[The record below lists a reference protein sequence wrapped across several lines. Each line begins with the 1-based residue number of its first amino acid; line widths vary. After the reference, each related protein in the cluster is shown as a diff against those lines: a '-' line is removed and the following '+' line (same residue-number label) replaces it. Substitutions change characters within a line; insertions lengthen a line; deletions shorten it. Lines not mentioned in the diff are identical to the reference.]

1 MKYYIPTSSL
11 NFNNILSTES
21 ISPKVFY
28 EKRGFGYS
36 RWWSIEE
43 NNIENMTLLFDSP
56 HKFERPSSDMED
68 HEMLIEISTDD
79 EYRKLTDGVYY
90 SDKTIYLNPWQT
102 KIYFFSDSV
111 KKIVLSLSDSSLETK
126 MVRLYQRQMIVTSFD
141 GKYPIIQDGINVNVE
156 DTNRYIEEDYIIN
169 KMKGL
174 LYGYYIGANLS
185 STKEQIQKLD
195 SLREIQ
201 NIFSSI
207 ISSYDRVPSQ
217 SQRNRL
223 NGLFEFLEHQQ
234 PIFLDLKKEVGS
246 QEIVNRIFDVFKRHG
261 YFFQT
266 IDRNSLITGLQ
277 SDAEHNPSIIWIKK
291 EISKANGLVESSKK
305 LLNPEDAEIIV
316 SSRDKLVSQK
326 NISDELMAKL
336 FVYWVNNVLCSDSF
350 NGKVNSVKE
359 SLSDEITKAAKN
371 IVGADWDNSPIR
383 TYLNQLRRHVRGEEF
398 NQEWDNGLLSSM
410 AAVLIKGD
418 EWEQLLHFMQNKGM
432 FDYRLAYAMY
442 GVLNGFA
449 NMTRDFTD
457 LLLNKQY
464 NYLSGVYCE
473 FYGQLHEKRISY
485 MTIPDNVTKNDSN
498 KESDM
503 GSAFAQKTQNMSI
516 DQWRKDV
523 RSFAETVIKR
533 NKQKLLNSLE
543 EALNQNGENQDYFIF
558 MTMLNDFEGWRPGKN
573 GPNASWKRM
582 QEYYVPDYDQRIGK
596 GTKRNET
603 SKNND
608 TYERTLFDI
617 PENSI
622 QQSRDTCKNVSSRI
636 ESKHGNKHSEKDN
649 NIFLTTNHPSLK
661 EVSILKDTSW
671 IEDCASM
678 ITNTKAS
685 KQFITDMGW
694 FVENHG
700 ESYHDKKKNNMVR
713 GHYWGHDTSNKRVLE
728 RLRAYMENKLTPK
741 NEKMKWLA
749 GIYANIPINKIMDHL
764 YKIYGR

>member
-43 NNIENMTLLFDSP
+43 NNIENITLLFDSP

-141 GKYPIIQDGINVNVE
+141 GKYPIIQDGINVNTE

-195 SLREIQ
+195 SLRELQ

-207 ISSYDRVPSQ
+207 ISSYDRIPSQ

-234 PIFLDLKKEVGS
+234 PIYLDLEKEVGS

-291 EISKANGLVESSKK
+291 EISKADGLVESSRK

-371 IVGADWDNSPIR
+371 IVGADWNNSPIR
-383 TYLNQLRRHVRGEEF
+383 TYLNHLRRHVRGEEF

-432 FDYRLAYAMY
+432 FDYRLAYAIY

-516 DQWRKDV
+516 DQWRKDI
-523 RSFAETVIKR
+523 RSFAETIIKR

-543 EALNQNGENQDYFIF
+543 KALNQNGENQDYFRF

-608 TYERTLFDI
+608 TYERTLFDM

-622 QQSRDTCKNVSSRI
+622 QQLRDTCKNEFPII
-636 ESKHGNKHSEKDN
+636 ESKHGNKHSEKDDKK
-649 NIFLTTNHPSLK
+649 FLTTNRPSLK
-661 EVSILKDTSW
+661 KVSILKDTSW
-671 IEDCASM
+671 IEVCASM

-685 KQFITDMGW
+685 KQFITDMEW
-694 FVENHG
+694 FVENHR
-700 ESYHDKKKNNMVR
+700 ESYYDKKKNNMVC
-713 GHYWGHDTSNKRVLE
+713 GHYWGHDTSNNRVLE
-728 RLRAYMENKLTPK
+728 RLRVHMENKLTPK
-741 NEKMKWLA
+741 TEKMKWLA
-749 GIYANIPINKIMDHL
+749 GIYTNIPINKIMDYL

>member
-1 MKYYIPTSSL
+1 M

-43 NNIENMTLLFDSP
+43 NNIENITLLFDSP

-68 HEMLIEISTDD
+68 HKMLIEISTDN

-111 KKIVLSLSDSSLETK
+111 KEIVLSLSDSSLETK

-141 GKYPIIQDGINVNVE
+141 GKYPIIQDGINVNAE
-156 DTNRYIEEDYIIN
+156 DTNRYIKEDYIIN

-223 NGLFEFLEHQQ
+223 NGLFEFLEDQQ
-234 PIFLDLKKEVGS
+234 PIYLDLEKEVGS

-291 EISKANGLVESSKK
+291 EISKADGLVKSSKK
-305 LLNPEDAEIIV
+305 FLNPEDAEIIV

-371 IVGADWDNSPIR
+371 IVGADWNNSPIR
-383 TYLNQLRRHVRGEEF
+383 TYLNHLRRHVRGEEF

-432 FDYRLAYAMY
+432 FDYRLAYAIY

-464 NYLSGVYCE
+464 NHLSGVYCE

-516 DQWRKDV
+516 DQWCKDI
-523 RSFAETVIKR
+523 RSFAETIIKR

-543 EALNQNGENQDYFIF
+543 KALNQNGENQDYFIF

-608 TYERTLFDI
+608 TYERTFFDM

-622 QQSRDTCKNVSSRI
+622 QQLRDTCKNEFPII
-636 ESKHGNKHSEKDN
+636 ESKHGNKHSEKDDKK
-649 NIFLTTNHPSLK
+649 FLTTNRPSLK

-685 KQFITDMGW
+685 KQFITDMEW

-700 ESYHDKKKNNMVR
+700 ESYYDKKKNNMVR
-713 GHYWGHDTSNKRVLE
+713 GHYWGHETSNNRVLE
-728 RLRAYMENKLTPK
+728 RLRFHMENKLTPK
-741 NEKMKWLA
+741 TEKMKWLA
-749 GIYANIPINKIMDHL
+749 GIYTNIPINKIMDHL

>member
-28 EKRGFGYS
+28 EKRDFGYS

-43 NNIENMTLLFDSP
+43 NNIENITPLFDSP

-141 GKYPIIQDGINVNVE
+141 GKYPIIQDGINVNTE

-195 SLREIQ
+195 SLRELQ

-207 ISSYDRVPSQ
+207 ISSYDRIPSQ

-234 PIFLDLKKEVGS
+234 PIYLDLEKEVGS

-277 SDAEHNPSIIWIKK
+277 SNAEHNPSIIWIKK
-291 EISKANGLVESSKK
+291 EISKADGLVESSRK

-326 NISDELMAKL
+326 NISDELMDKL

-371 IVGADWDNSPIR
+371 IVGADWNNSPIR
-383 TYLNQLRRHVRGEEF
+383 TYLNHLRRHVRGEEF
-398 NQEWDNGLLSSM
+398 NQEWGNGLLSSM

-432 FDYRLAYAMY
+432 FDYRLAYAIY

-473 FYGQLHEKRISY
+473 FYGQLHEKRVSY

-516 DQWRKDV
+516 DQWRKDI
-523 RSFAETVIKR
+523 RSFAETIIKR
-533 NKQKLLNSLE
+533 NKQKLLNSL
-543 EALNQNGENQDYFIF
+543 
-558 MTMLNDFEGWRPGKN
+558 
-573 GPNASWKRM
+573 
-582 QEYYVPDYDQRIGK
+582 
-596 GTKRNET
+596 
-603 SKNND
+603 
-608 TYERTLFDI
+608 
-617 PENSI
+617 
-622 QQSRDTCKNVSSRI
+622 
-636 ESKHGNKHSEKDN
+636 
-649 NIFLTTNHPSLK
+649 
-661 EVSILKDTSW
+661 
-671 IEDCASM
+671 
-678 ITNTKAS
+678 
-685 KQFITDMGW
+685 
-694 FVENHG
+694 
-700 ESYHDKKKNNMVR
+700 
-713 GHYWGHDTSNKRVLE
+713 
-728 RLRAYMENKLTPK
+728 
-741 NEKMKWLA
+741 
-749 GIYANIPINKIMDHL
+749 
-764 YKIYGR
+764 

>member
-43 NNIENMTLLFDSP
+43 NNIENITLLFDSP

-156 DTNRYIEEDYIIN
+156 DTNRYIKEDYIIN

-234 PIFLDLKKEVGS
+234 PIFLDLEKEVGS

-516 DQWRKDV
+516 DQWRKDI

-543 EALNQNGENQDYFIF
+543 EALNQNGENEDYFIF
-558 MTMLNDFEGWRPGKN
+558 ITILNDFEGWRPGKN

-608 TYERTLFDI
+608 TYERTLFDM

-622 QQSRDTCKNVSSRI
+622 QQLRDTCKNVLSRI
-636 ESKHGNKHSEKDN
+636 ESKHGNKHSEKDDKK
-649 NIFLTTNHPSLK
+649 FLTTNSPSLK

-685 KQFITDMGW
+685 KQFITDMEW
-694 FVENHG
+694 FVENHR
-700 ESYHDKKKNNMVR
+700 EFYYDEKRKNMVC
-713 GHYWGHDTSNKRVLE
+713 GHYWGHDTSNNRVLE
-728 RLRAYMENKLTPK
+728 RLRVHMENKLTPK
-741 NEKMKWLA
+741 TGKMKWLA
-749 GIYANIPINKIMDHL
+749 SIYTNIPINKIMDHL

>member
-43 NNIENMTLLFDSP
+43 NNIENITLLFDSP

-234 PIFLDLKKEVGS
+234 PIFLDLEKEVGS

-503 GSAFAQKTQNMSI
+503 GSAFAQKAQNMSI
-516 DQWRKDV
+516 DQWRKDI

-573 GPNASWKRM
+573 GTNASWKRM

-596 GTKRNET
+596 GTKKNET

-608 TYERTLFDI
+608 TYERTLFDM

-622 QQSRDTCKNVSSRI
+622 QQLRDTCKNVLSRI
-636 ESKHGNKHSEKDN
+636 ESKHGNKHSEKDDKK
-649 NIFLTTNHPSLK
+649 FLTTNSPSLK

-685 KQFITDMGW
+685 KQFITDMEW
-694 FVENHG
+694 FVENHR
-700 ESYHDKKKNNMVR
+700 EFYYDKKRNNMVC
-713 GHYWGHDTSNKRVLE
+713 GHYWGHDTSNNRVLE
-728 RLRAYMENKLTPK
+728 RLRVHMENKLTPK
-741 NEKMKWLA
+741 TEKMRWLA
-749 GIYANIPINKIMDHL
+749 NIYTNIPINKIMDHL

>member
-43 NNIENMTLLFDSP
+43 NNIENITLLFDSP

-516 DQWRKDV
+516 DQWRKDI

-622 QQSRDTCKNVSSRI
+622 QQSRDTCKNVFSRI

-649 NIFLTTNHPSLK
+649 NKFLTTNHPSLK

-749 GIYANIPINKIMDHL
+749 GIYTNIPINKIMDHL

>member
-36 RWWSIEE
+36 RWWSIDE
-43 NNIENMTLLFDSP
+43 NNIENITLLFDSP
-56 HKFERPSSDMED
+56 HQFERPSSDIED
-68 HEMLIEISTDD
+68 HEMLIEINTND
-79 EYRKLTDGVYY
+79 EYNKITDGVYY

-111 KKIVLSLSDSSLETK
+111 KRTVLSLSDSSLETK
-126 MVRLYQRQMIVTSFD
+126 MVRLYQRQIIVASFD
-141 GKYPIIQDGINVNVE
+141 GKYPIIRDGITVNPE
-156 DTNRYIEEDYIIN
+156 DTNTYIEEDYIIN

-185 STKEQIQKLD
+185 STKEQIRKLD

-201 NIFSSI
+201 NIFSSVV
-207 ISSYDRVPSQ
+207 SSYDKVPSL

-223 NGLFEFLEHQQ
+223 NELFDFLEHQQ
-234 PIFLDLKKEVGS
+234 PLYLDLEKEVGS
-246 QEIVNRIFDVFKRHG
+246 QEIVNRLFDVLKRYG
-261 YFFQT
+261 YSFQT
-266 IDRNSLITGLQ
+266 IDRNTLITGLQ
-277 SDAEHNPSIIWIKK
+277 SDKEHNPSIIWIKK
-291 EISKANGLVESSKK
+291 EISKAESLIGSSKK
-305 LLNPEDAEIIV
+305 LLNPENAEIIV
-316 SSRDKLVSQK
+316 SSKEKLVSQK
-326 NISDELMAKL
+326 AISDKFSAKL
-336 FVYWVNNVLCSDSF
+336 FIYWVNNVLCSNSF
-350 NGKVNSVKE
+350 NGKINSLKE
-359 SLSDEITKAAKN
+359 SLSDEITKDAKN
-371 IVGADWDNSPIR
+371 IIGVDWDNSPVR
-383 TYLNQLRRHVRGEEF
+383 TYLNQLRRHIRGEEF
-398 NQEWDNGLLSSM
+398 NQEWNNGLLSSM

-418 EWEQLLHFMQNKGM
+418 EWEQLLYFMQNKGM
-432 FDYRLAYAMY
+432 YDYRLAYAIY

-449 NMTRDFTD
+449 NLTRDFTD
-457 LLLNKQY
+457 LLLNQQSR
-464 NYLSGVYCE
+464 YLADVYCE
-473 FYGQLHEKRISY
+473 FYGQLHEKIISNE
-485 MTIPDNVTKNDSN
+485 IIRENVTENDSN
-498 KESDM
+498 KGLNIS
-503 GSAFAQKTQNMSI
+503 SVPQKIQNVSI
-516 DQWRKDV
+516 NQWRHDIL
-523 RSFAETVIKR
+523 SFASSIIKR
-533 NKQKLLNSLE
+533 DKKKLLKSLE
-543 EALNQNGENQDYFIF
+543 EALGQNGENQDYFIF
-558 MTMLNDFEGWRPGKN
+558 MKTLKDFEGWRPGKK
-573 GPNASWKRM
+573 GPSAVWKRM
-582 QEYYVPDYDQRIGK
+582 QENYVLDYDQRIEKERNDSIKNK
-596 GTKRNET
+596 GI
-603 SKNND
+603 
-608 TYERTLFDI
+608 YERTLFDI

-622 QQSRDTCKNVSSRI
+622 QQSRDTCKNGFSRI

-649 NIFLTTNHPSLK
+649 NKFLTTNHPSSK

-700 ESYHDKKKNNMVR
+700 ESYHDKKKNNRVR

-749 GIYANIPINKIMDHL
+749 GIYTNIPINKIMDHL

>member
-43 NNIENMTLLFDSP
+43 NNIENITLLFDSP

-485 MTIPDNVTKNDSN
+485 MTISDNVTKNDSN

-622 QQSRDTCKNVSSRI
+622 QQSRDTCKNVFSRI

-649 NIFLTTNHPSLK
+649 NKFLTTNHPSLK

-749 GIYANIPINKIMDHL
+749 GIYTNIPINKIMDHL

>member
-43 NNIENMTLLFDSP
+43 NNIENITLLFDSP

-234 PIFLDLKKEVGS
+234 PIFLDLEKEVGS

-485 MTIPDNVTKNDSN
+485 MTIRDNVTKNDSN

-516 DQWRKDV
+516 DQWRKDI

-582 QEYYVPDYDQRIGK
+582 QEYYAPDYDQRIGK

-608 TYERTLFDI
+608 TYERTLFDM

-622 QQSRDTCKNVSSRI
+622 QQLRDTCKNVLPRI
-636 ESKHGNKHSEKDN
+636 ESKHGNKHSEKDDKK
-649 NIFLTTNHPSLK
+649 FLTTNSPSLK

-685 KQFITDMGW
+685 KQFITDMEW
-694 FVENHG
+694 FVKNHR
-700 ESYHDKKKNNMVR
+700 ELYYDKKRNNMVC
-713 GHYWGHDTSNKRVLE
+713 GHYWGHDTSNNRVLE
-728 RLRAYMENKLTPK
+728 RLRVHMENKLTPK
-741 NEKMKWLA
+741 TEKMKWLA
-749 GIYANIPINKIMDHL
+749 GIYTNIPINKIMDHL
-764 YKIYGR
+764 HKIYGR

>member
-43 NNIENMTLLFDSP
+43 NNIENITLLFDSP

-141 GKYPIIQDGINVNVE
+141 GKYPIIQDGINVNTE

-195 SLREIQ
+195 SLRELQ

-207 ISSYDRVPSQ
+207 ISSYDRIPSQ

-234 PIFLDLKKEVGS
+234 PIYLDLEKEVGS

-291 EISKANGLVESSKK
+291 EISKADGLVESSRK

-371 IVGADWDNSPIR
+371 IVGADWNNSPIR
-383 TYLNQLRRHVRGEEF
+383 TYLNHLRRHIRGEEF

-432 FDYRLAYAMY
+432 FDYRLAYAIY

-498 KESDM
+498 KESGM

-516 DQWRKDV
+516 DQWCKDI
-523 RSFAETVIKR
+523 RSFAETIIKR

-543 EALNQNGENQDYFIF
+543 EALNQNAENQDYFIF

-608 TYERTLFDI
+608 TYERKLFDM

-622 QQSRDTCKNVSSRI
+622 QQLRDSCKNEFTII
-636 ESKHGNKHSEKDN
+636 ESKHGNKHSEKDDKK
-649 NIFLTTNHPSLK
+649 FLTTNRPSFK

-671 IEDCASM
+671 IEVCASM
-678 ITNTKAS
+678 ITNTNAS
-685 KQFITDMGW
+685 KQFIIDMKW
-694 FVENHG
+694 FVENHR
-700 ESYHDKKKNNMVR
+700 ESYYDKKKNEMVC
-713 GHYWGHDTSNKRVLE
+713 GYYWRYDTSNNRVLE
-728 RLRAYMENKLTPK
+728 RLRVYMENKLTLK
-741 NEKMKWLA
+741 TENMKWLA
-749 GIYANIPINKIMDHL
+749 DRYTNIPINKIMDYL

>member
-1 MKYYIPTSSL
+1 M

-43 NNIENMTLLFDSP
+43 NNIKNITLLFDSP

-485 MTIPDNVTKNDSN
+485 MTISDNVTKNDSN

-622 QQSRDTCKNVSSRI
+622 QQSRDTCKNVFSRI

-649 NIFLTTNHPSLK
+649 NKFLTTNHPSLK

-749 GIYANIPINKIMDHL
+749 GIYTNIPINKIMDHL

>member
-1 MKYYIPTSSL
+1 M

-43 NNIENMTLLFDSP
+43 NNIENITLLFDSP

-485 MTIPDNVTKNDSN
+485 MTISDNVTKNDSN

-622 QQSRDTCKNVSSRI
+622 QQSRDTCKNVFSRI

-649 NIFLTTNHPSLK
+649 NKFLTTNHPSLK

-749 GIYANIPINKIMDHL
+749 GIYTNIPINKIMDHL